1 MQIKVYETKNAIYY
15 IGKMSKTTYEE
26 QEERKERFKYMF
38 MQKGIGLILT
48 GISITI
54 LAYGVIPA
62 VLPLIIGVATTLT
75 NDRVI
80 G

>member
-1 MQIKVYETKNAIYY
+1 MQIKTYETKNSIYC

-48 GISITI
+48 SISII
-54 LAYGVIPA
+54 MLVYGVIPA
-62 VLPLIIGVATTLT
+62 VLPLITGVATTLT

>member
-1 MQIKVYETKNAIYY
+1 MQIRTYETKNNIYY

-48 GISITI
+48 SISII
-54 LAYGVIPA
+54 MLVYGVIPA
-62 VLPLIIGVATTLT
+62 VLPLITGVATTLT

>member
-1 MQIKVYETKNAIYY
+1 MQIRTYETKNNIYC

-26 QEERKERFKYMF
+26 QEERKERLKYMF

-48 GISITI
+48 GISII
-54 LAYGVIPA
+54 MLVYGVMPA

>member
-1 MQIKVYETKNAIYY
+1 MQIRTYETRNNIYCK
-15 IGKMSKTTYEE
+15 IAKTTYEE
-26 QEERKERFKYMF
+26 QQERKERFWF
-38 MQKGIGLILT
+38 MLRQRGIGLILT
-48 GISITI
+48 GISITM
-54 LAYGVIPA
+54 LVYGIIPA